1 MIYPSEYS
9 SYFSTRVYGGALYS
23 RRVSHS
29 LKCVNCVFIDNL
41 VLIKENKEKGFAG
54 AIYLTN
60 DTFDSCTFK
69 DNSAYNGGDI
79 RFDQII
85 NTCLIITRCSFQIG
99 LSKKQKIISMIHI
112 CTSSNLSIPNLFTY
126 NKVETFLLICLMVKL
141 NQVHQ
146 HLNSNSIKIAWH
158 HLIKHSKNYCYSMK
172 TV

>member
-1 MIYPSEYS
+1 MADCNFINNSAMIYPSEYS

-29 LKCVNCVFIDNL
+29 LKCVKCVFIDNL

-146 HLNSNSIKIAWH
+146 HLNSNSIKIA
-158 HLIKHSKNYCYSMK
+158 
-172 TV
+172 